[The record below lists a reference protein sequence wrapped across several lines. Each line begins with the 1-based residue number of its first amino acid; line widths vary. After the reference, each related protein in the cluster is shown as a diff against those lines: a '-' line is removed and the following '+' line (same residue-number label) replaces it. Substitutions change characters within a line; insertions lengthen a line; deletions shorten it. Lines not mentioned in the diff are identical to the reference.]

1 MAGKVIVGGTA
12 AGGYTQRIN
21 TGSHT
26 LTADEPLDVGGRDQ
40 GPTPYELLLSALGSC
55 TAITLRLYAAHK
67 QWPLEDVVVELDH
80 DRIHAEDCADCE
92 TATGLLDRIR
102 TRVTVTGPL
111 DEEQVVRLREIAVRC
126 PVHRTLA
133 GEITFDDS
141 LVLATAAPA

>member
-1 MAGKVIVGGTA
+1 MAGNVIVGGTA

-26 LTADEPLDVGGRDQ
+26 LTADEPLEVGGRDQ

-92 TATGLLDRIR
+92 TA
-102 TRVTVTGPL
+102 
-111 DEEQVVRLREIAVRC
+111 
-126 PVHRTLA
+126 
-133 GEITFDDS
+133 S
-141 LVLATAAPA
+141 APE

>member
-12 AGGYTQRIN
+12 AAGYTQRIN

-80 DRIHAEDCADCE
+80 DRIHAADCADCE

-102 TRVTVTGPL
+102 TKVTVTGPL

-141 LVLATAAPA
+141 LVLSTSA